1 MSKEELKSVRNLLS
15 TEGSLT
21 AEPRSP
27 VLLVNISVSNNTS
40 TPSNTS
46 NLEKIKSHD
55 NSASSLDE
63 EFLLF

>member
-21 AEPRSP
+21 VEPRSP

-40 TPSNTS
+40 TPSNIS
-46 NLEKIKSHD
+46 NLEKNKES
-55 NSASSLDE
+55 
-63 EFLLF
+63 